1 MTAESIAYR
10 RLPGMGAS
18 AVEYHR
24 LYEGPDHLL
33 LVASSGFSES
43 YRRFYFR
50 DIQDFTLRKTAR
62 GKVWNGIWAT
72 LAVLAGS
79 IAMQMDE
86 AAFIIWWIVAAVF
99 LALLILNVVLG
110 PTCICQ
116 IRTAVQTRPL
126 APLKRLRSAQKVIA
140 RLRPQIESVQAPMSL
155 QELQG
160 QIELARQGLS
170 SERSTPPVSEP
181 LMTAPQAAPS
191 AEATASLPPESQANP
206 SA

>member
-33 LVASSGFSES
+33 LVASSGFTES

-62 GKVWNGIWAT
+62 GKVWNGIWGT
-72 LAVLAGS
+72 LAVLSGS

-86 AAFIIWWIVAAVF
+86 AAFIIWWVVAAVF
-99 LALLILNVVLG
+99 LTLMIVNVAIG

-126 APLKRLRSAQKVIA
+126 APLKRLRRAQKVIA

-160 QIELARQGLS
+160 RIELARQGLS
-170 SERSTPPVSEP
+170 GERSVTPVAEP
-181 LMTAPQAAPS
+181 LIDTPQTAPS
-191 AEATASLPPESQANP
+191 AEATTPLPPESQANP